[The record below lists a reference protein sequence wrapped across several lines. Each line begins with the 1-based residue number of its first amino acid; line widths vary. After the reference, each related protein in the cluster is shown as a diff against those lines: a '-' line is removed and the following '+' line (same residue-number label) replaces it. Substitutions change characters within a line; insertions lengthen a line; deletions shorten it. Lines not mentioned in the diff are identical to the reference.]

1 MRTPRLSLFMIL
13 FGTPITLLLLTNY
26 LPLADQTKNPV
37 VFFSCLMEC
46 LSTGI
51 YGGCLIGMLF
61 SWLFTFDLGSNWKEI
76 GLIRIY
82 ASSPILFMHPISLL
96 FIKWLTIPAMSMS
109 LAWLIAAVDLKLHW
123 NDLAPTDTHDETE
136 NDAPGRDEDG

>member
-1 MRTPRLSLFMIL
+1 MARTPRLALFMIA

-26 LPLADQTKNPV
+26 LPLAEKRRNPV

-51 YGGCLIGMLF
+51 YCACLIGMFFSHLF
-61 SWLFTFDLGSNWKEI
+61 KFDLGSNWKEVV
-76 GLIRIY
+76 LIRIY

-96 FIKWLTIPAMSMS
+96 FIDWLTIPALSMTV
-109 LAWLIAAVDLKLHW
+109 AWLIAAVDLKVHW
-123 NDLAPTDTHDETE
+123 NAFLPTDVESTE
-136 NDAPGRDEDG
+136 NHPDEMV